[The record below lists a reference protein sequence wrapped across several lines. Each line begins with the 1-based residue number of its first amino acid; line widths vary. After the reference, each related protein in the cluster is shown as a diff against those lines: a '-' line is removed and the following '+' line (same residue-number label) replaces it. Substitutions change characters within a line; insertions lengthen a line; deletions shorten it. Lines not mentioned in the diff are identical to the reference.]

1 MRLEKIVGL
10 AIGGMSL
17 FHPISSGAN
26 EVVSGKVEFR
36 KMYSPGEI
44 KRIVE
49 ETALNHGVDPHLA
62 SAVAYNESR
71 YQPHVVSH
79 MGAIGPMQLMPEV
92 AEELGVNPYD
102 PIDNI
107 KGGVELLKQHE
118 NRYDRGDNTMDREEL
133 YRTMAAAYHAG
144 FPTVDIKKEKYGE
157 NGWFGKL
164 KRSTRSYVNEVL
176 GTYRDS
182 IGVNQEKV
190 ISGAYFPIDYS
201 FVE

>member
-36 KMYSPGEI
+36 KSYGPDEI

-71 YQPHVVSH
+71 YQSHVISH

-102 PIDNI
+102 PVENI
-107 KGGVELLKQHE
+107 LGGVKLLKQLGK
-118 NRYDRGDNTMDREEL
+118 RYGRNDEASDVEGV
-133 YRTMAAAYHAG
+133 YRVMLAAYHAG

-157 NGWFGKL
+157 DGWFGKL
-164 KRSTRSYVNEVL
+164 RRSTRSYVNEVL

-182 IGVNQEKV
+182 ISVNQENV
-190 ISGAYFPIDYS
+190 TTLDYFPMDYS